1 MSTDLILK
9 YVLLAAFVLFGLFY
23 FMKAKKNNPADSETE
38 TNEEVH
44 AQQEVFQE
52 EIEMGA
58 DDDLALIAVITAALA
73 AHLGKELS
81 GLRVSSIHRVVHLE
95 SGWAAIARQE
105 TIASRQSIYNL

>member
-9 YVLLAAFVLFGLFY
+9 YVLLAAFGLLGVTY
-23 FMKAKKNNPADSETE
+23 FMKARNSRSADSETE
-38 TNEEVH
+38 KNEEIH
-44 AQQEVFQE
+44 AQQEAFQE

-73 AHLGKELS
+73 AHIGTDLS
-81 GLRVSSIHRVVHLE
+81 GIKVSSIRRVVHLE

>member
-9 YVLLAAFVLFGLFY
+9 YVLLAAFVLLGVFY
-23 FMKAKKNNPADSETE
+23 FMKRKDSSSADSETE
-38 TNEEVH
+38 TSETPT
-44 AQQEVFQE
+44 QQEEYQTAAE
-52 EIEMGA
+52 PETT
-58 DDDLALIAVITAALA
+58 DDLVIIAVITAALA

-105 TIASRQSIYNL
+105 TIASRQSMYNL